1 MSSKAR
7 QWLIFAAVAIAA
19 VSPYLQSLD
28 SWADLKSPQ
37 AVGVL
42 GAMLAGK
49 VVAFLMKRP
58 QDSV

>member
-1 MSSKAR
+1 MSEKTR

-28 SWADLKSPQ
+28 SWAELKSPQ
-37 AVGVL
+37 TVGVL

-49 VVAFLMKRP
+49 VVAFLMRAP
-58 QDSV
+58 RD